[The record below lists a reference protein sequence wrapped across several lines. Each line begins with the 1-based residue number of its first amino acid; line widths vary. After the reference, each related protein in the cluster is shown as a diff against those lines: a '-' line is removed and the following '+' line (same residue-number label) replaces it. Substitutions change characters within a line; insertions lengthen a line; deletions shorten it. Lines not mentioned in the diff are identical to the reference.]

1 MTINADSVYCHDNS
15 RNRRLMD
22 RMKRILAP
30 DKLLKKSSFFLFGPR
45 GTGKSYLLRQLDPTR
60 VDYID
65 LLRSRVYLDLQRDP
79 DRLDNYITRE
89 QVVID
94 EIQRIPELLNAVH
107 RLIEENGI
115 RFILT
120 GSSARKLRRG
130 GVNLLAGRAY
140 KASLYGLTWSEIS
153 KEQSFDLEH
162 YLLYGG
168 LANAY
173 LGDDPSEYLYAYT
186 DTYLR
191 EEIMAE
197 AFVKKLANYDR
208 FLHAAA
214 MSNAEMVNFT
224 KIANDAQLPP
234 NTVRD
239 YFGLLQDTLLGQML
253 PPWTHSKKRKAIQTA
268 KFYFFDIGVVH
279 SLMNITA
286 LDRNT
291 DTWGKAFEHFIY
303 CELRSSLDYA
313 RSRKS
318 LSYWRSKS
326 NFEVDFILGD
336 DIAIEVKASAR
347 VTERDHKG
355 LKALSEEK
363 PWRKLL
369 VVSNDKTHK
378 RFSSGIEHLHWEMF
392 LKNLWGGSYF

>member
-1 MTINADSVYCHDNS
+1 
-15 RNRRLMD
+15 
-22 RMKRILAP
+22 MKRILAP
-30 DKLLKKSSFFLFGPR
+30 DRLLEKSSCFLFGPR
-45 GTGKSYLLRQLDPTR
+45 GTGKSYLLRQLDPGR
-60 VDYID
+60 FDYID
-65 LLRSRVYLDLQRDP
+65 LLRSRIYLDLQRDP
-79 DRLDNYITRE
+79 DQLDTLITHK
-89 QVVID
+89 VVIID
-94 EIQRIPELLNAVH
+94 EIQRIPELLNAAH

-120 GSSARKLRRG
+120 GSSARKLRKG

-140 KASLYGLTWSEIS
+140 KASLFGLSWSEIS
-153 KEQSFDLEH
+153 KEQSFDLDR

-168 LANAY
+168 LPSSY
-173 LGDDPSEYLYAYT
+173 LGDDPTEYLYAYT

-208 FLHAAA
+208 FLHATA

-224 KIANDAQLPP
+224 KIGNDAQLSP

-253 PPWTHSKKRKAIQTA
+253 PPWTLSRKRKAIQTA

-279 SLMNITA
+279 SLKNITTIE
-286 LDRNT
+286 RNT
-291 DTWGKAFEHFIY
+291 DSWGKAFEHFIY
-303 CELRSSLDYA
+303 CEIRSCLAYA
-313 RSRKS
+313 RCRKP

-326 NFEVDFILGD
+326 NFEVDFIIGD

-355 LKALSEEK
+355 LKALKEEK
-363 PWRKLL
+363 EWRKLL
-369 VVSNDKTHK
+369 VVSNDKTYK
-378 RFSSGIEHLHWEMF
+378 RFSSGIEHLYWEVF
-392 LKNLWGGSYF
+392 LKRLWEGSYF